1 MDKIIHEFDSGSHDT
16 LVPVLKEY
24 SSVLKQDADNFF
36 FLDEGFIPKKHK
48 QPLFIAK
55 NGLGLVTK
63 PKFISEEKV
72 VGNKISVFEITDAKQ
87 AKEIKDKNEFKAS

>member
-1 MDKIIHEFDSGSHDT
+1 MQTISFWTK
-16 LVPVLKEY
+16 VLFQR
-24 SSVLKQDADNFF
+24 S
-36 FLDEGFIPKKHK
+36 IK
-48 QPLFIAK
+48 QPLFIVK

-87 AKEIKDKNEFKAS
+87 AKEIKDKNELALPSNYG